1 MDMEKEGF
9 TNLSQMNLE
18 LSEEQQAILE
28 QVDRACLEIRDYD
41 KECWLAKKY
50 NDKIVDIFGK
60 ADLLG
65 LPISTKYGGQGADIL
80 TYVLAAIRIGQEG
93 CSLRTFFSGH
103 ISIGQLTIQQWG
115 TEDQKQHYL
124 PKTSKGDMVV
134 AFGLTEPTAGSDPSS
149 LKTTFEETSDGYIL
163 NGTKAWI
170 SNGTIADVIT
180 AYAKDKDTGKI
191 SAFIVENNYDGYS
204 SFEEKNKMGLCS
216 SDTGSIK
223 FENCLVP
230 KENLLGEKDHGLR
243 VAYSTLMN
251 GRLSVAA
258 GCVGVAEDC
267 LSESIEYSKQR
278 VQHGKPIAGHQ
289 LVQRHIAKMKVNAQ
303 TSRLMTI
310 WASLEKQKY
319 HDSDSIEVRGSADM
333 AISQAKYFA
342 TNAAFDSTDRAVQV
356 FGSSGYSLDTKVA
369 RHFCDTRV
377 TRIYEGTNEIL
388 EQKIALSLLGKEH
401 SALK

>member
-1 MDMEKEGF
+1 
-9 TNLSQMNLE
+9 MNLE
-18 LSEEQQAILE
+18 LTEDQKAILE
-28 QVDRACLEIRDYD
+28 QVDRACKEIRDYD
-41 KECWLAKKY
+41 KQCWLQKKY
-50 NDKIVDIFGK
+50 NDRIVKIFGK

-115 TEDQKQHYL
+115 TEEQKKKYL
-124 PKTSKGDMVV
+124 PKTTKGEKIM
-134 AFGLTEPTAGSDPSS
+134 AFALTEPTAGSDPSS
-149 LKTTFEETSDGYIL
+149 LKTTFEEKKDHFAL

-180 AYAKDKDTGKI
+180 AYARDKKTGKI
-191 SAFIVENNYDGYS
+191 SAFIIEKGYDGYS

-223 FENCLVP
+223 LENCIVP
-230 KENLLGEKDHGLR
+230 KENLLGSKDHGLQ

-278 VQHGKPIAGHQ
+278 VQHGKPIGGHQ
-289 LVQRHIAKMKVNAQ
+289 LVQRHLAIMKVNAQ
-303 TSRLMTI
+303 TSKLMTI
-310 WASLEKQKY
+310 WAAMEKQKY
-319 HDSDSIEVRGSADM
+319 HNDSSMGNRDAADS
-333 AISQAKYFA
+333 AISQAKYYS
-342 TNAAFDSTDRAVQV
+342 TNAAFDSTDRAVQI
-356 FGSSGYSLDTKVA
+356 FGSSGYSLETRVA

-388 EQKIALSLLGKEH
+388 EQKIAVALLGKEY
-401 SALK
+401 SALKG

>member
-1 MDMEKEGF
+1 MQGF
-9 TNLSQMNLE
+9 VNLSKMDIS
-18 LSEEQQAILE
+18 LSEEQEAVLE
-28 QVDRACLEIRDYD
+28 QVDRACLKIRDY
-41 KECWLAKKY
+41 ERQCWLSKKC
-50 NDKIVDIFGK
+50 NDRIREIFGK

-65 LPISTKYGGQGADIL
+65 LPISTKYGGQGADIV
-80 TYVLAAIRIGQEG
+80 TYVLAAMRIGQEG

-115 TEDQKQHYL
+115 NEEQKMKYL
-124 PKTSKGDMVV
+124 PKTTKGEMVM
-134 AFGLTEPTAGSDPSS
+134 AFALTEPTAGSDPSS
-149 LKTTFEETSDGYIL
+149 LKTTFEETKDGFVL

-180 AYAKDKDTGKI
+180 AYAKDKKTGKI
-191 SAFIVENNYDGYS
+191 SAFIVEKKSKGYS
-204 SFEEKNKMGLCS
+204 TFEEKNKMGLCS

-223 FENCLVP
+223 FENCVVP
-230 KENLLGEKDHGLR
+230 KENLLGDRDHGLQ

-267 LSESIEYSKQR
+267 LKESIEYSKIR

-289 LVQRHIAKMKVNAQ
+289 LIQRHIAIMKVNAQ
-303 TSRLMTI
+303 TSKLMTL
-310 WASLEKQKY
+310 WAAIEKQKY
-319 HDSDSIEVRGSADM
+319 HDTPEMGTRDATDI
-333 AISQAKYFA
+333 AISQAKYYA
-342 TNAAFDSTDRAVQV
+342 TNAAFDSTDRAVQI
-356 FGSSGYSLDTKVA
+356 FGSSGYSLETKVA

-388 EQKIALSLLGKEH
+388 EQKIAVALLGKEF